1 MKNNIT
7 ISLDSEIVV
16 KLKAETN
23 YSDLINEQMKGYYSI
38 KTCENEALLRRN
50 LTEIK
55 QNMKISRKKRR
66 EIEAV
71 LLKIDKKQKLFKK
84 KLLSRSKMIEEIKK
98 RRASENNSHRRT
110 EYYITPEEEADRILK
125 GGSIK

>member
-7 ISLDSEIVV
+7 ISLDDEIVR

-23 YSDLINEQMKGYYSI
+23 YSDVINEQMKGYYDVKLI
-38 KTCENEALLRRN
+38 DNLEILNQK

-55 QNMKISRKKRR
+55 QNSKILRKKRR
-66 EIEAV
+66 VIEENIA
-71 LLKIDKKQKLFKK
+71 KIDKKQKLFKK
-84 KLLSRSKMIEEIKK
+84 KLLSRGKMIEEIKK

-110 EYYITPEEEADRILK
+110 EYYITPEEEADRLLK

>member
-7 ISLDSEIVV
+7 ISLDSTIVR

-23 YSDLINEQMKGYYSI
+23 YSDLINEQMKGYYAV
-38 KTCENEALLRRN
+38 KTCENIGILKLN
-50 LTEIK
+50 LAKTK
-55 QNMKISRKKRR
+55 QILKENRKKRR

-71 LLKIDKKQKLFKK
+71 LDKINKKHKLFKK
-84 KLLSRSKMIEEIKK
+84 KMLSKGKMIQEIIK

-110 EYYITPEEEADRILK
+110 QYFITPEEEADTLLK
-125 GGSIK
+125 GGRL